1 MTAQEQGTNHT
12 PLVATRG
19 VTVRYGSG
27 RRGVV
32 ALEGIDLEVRRGEV
46 LGLVG
51 ESGSGKST
59 LGAVLGGLLA
69 PTDGTVTYDGAPLLV
84 RRGRRSRDLARRRQ
98 IVFQNPRSA
107 LNPLRTIGDSL
118 TEGPRLTLGLSRDG
132 ARERAVDA
140 LADVGIEPD
149 ALDRYPDAFS
159 GGQRQRIAIARALA
173 MDPEFLICDEVVS
186 SLDLSVQA
194 QVLNLLADLGRRR
207 QLTHVFIS
215 HDLTVVRHLSD
226 RIAVLDGGRLVE
238 VAGARQVHENPA
250 ADVTRRLWQAIPS
263 AVVGEGGR
271 DGRP

>member
-1 MTAQEQGTNHT
+1 MSGV

-19 VTVRYGSG
+19 VTVRYGTG

-32 ALEGIDLEVRRGEV
+32 ALEGVDIEVRRGEV

-69 PTDGTVTYDGAPLLV
+69 PTTGTVDYDGSPLLV
-84 RRGRRSRDLARRRQ
+84 RRGRGSRDLARRRQ

-118 TEGPRLTLGLSRDG
+118 TEGPRLTLGLSRHG

-140 LADVGIEPD
+140 LADVGIEAD
-149 ALDRYPDAFS
+149 ALTRYPDAFS

-186 SLDLSVQA
+186 ALDLSVQA

-238 VAGARQVHENPA
+238 VAGTRQIHESPE

-263 AVVGEGGR
+263 AVVGEGSR